1 MSNIYQEKKQIQKD
15 YYNSTA
21 EKYDAWH
28 TETES
33 AKIVDQWNFE
43 NLQKFL
49 LASHSRER
57 SGNQQKVEK
66 CLDIACG
73 TGRLSAKLLQVA
85 DSVYGVD
92 LSEEVLKIAKNK
104 YPQINFSLGESV
116 ALPYEDNFF
125 DLVIIN
131 GSLHHFFAT
140 EKTFA
145 EAYRVLKTNGKFVIL
160 GEPNKNYGALWNPF
174 FYLWLLVR
182 VLTRILN
189 IFVKQ
194 KTVYQE
200 LIEPEA
206 ESFVPAEL
214 KATLLKVGFEI
225 QAFYT
230 YDYIPRNESKLFL
243 KNYASYLAWE
253 HKFLSKIWPN
263 LGSAIQFLAIK
274 K

>member
-1 MSNIYQEKKQIQKD
+1 MQDNYQEKKQIQQD

-49 LASHSRER
+49 NHE
-57 SGNQQKVEK
+57 KVNT

-85 DSVYGVD
+85 DQVYGVD

-116 ALPYEDNFF
+116 NLPYEDNFF
-125 DLVIIN
+125 DLVVIN

-145 EAYRVLKTNGKFVIL
+145 EAFRVLKSNSKFVVL

-174 FYLWLLVR
+174 FYLWFLFR
-182 VLTRILN
+182 FFTRILN

-194 KTVYQE
+194 KTVQTE

-206 ESFVPAEL
+206 ESFIPAEL
-214 KATLLKVGFEI
+214 KAILLKTGFEI
-225 QAFYT
+225 QVFYT
-230 YDYIPRNESKLFL
+230 YDYAPRNESKLFL
-243 KNYASYLAWE
+243 HNYAAYLAWE
-253 HKFLSKIWPN
+253 RKFLSKIWPN

>member
-1 MSNIYQEKKQIQKD
+1 MQDNYQEKKQIQQD

-49 LASHSRER
+49 D
-57 SGNQQKVEK
+57 NKKVDK
-66 CLDIACG
+66 CLDVACG

-85 DSVYGVD
+85 DQVYGVD

-116 ALPYEDNFF
+116 DLPYEDNFF

-140 EKTFA
+140 EKTFS
-145 EAYRVLKTNGKFVIL
+145 EAFRVLKSGGKFVVL
-160 GEPNKNYGALWNPF
+160 GEPNKNYGVLWNPF
-174 FYLWLLVR
+174 FYVWFLFRL
-182 VLTRILN
+182 LTRILN

-194 KTVYQE
+194 KTVQTE

-214 KATLLKVGFEI
+214 KASLLKVGFEI
-225 QAFYT
+225 KSIYT
-230 YDYIPRNESKLFL
+230 YDYLPRNESKLFL
-243 KNYASYLAWE
+243 RYYASYLAWE
-253 HKFLSKIWPN
+253 RKSLSKICPN

>member
-1 MSNIYQEKKQIQKD
+1 MKDIYQEKKQIQQD

-33 AKIVDQWNFE
+33 AKIVDQWNFV
-43 NLQKFL
+43 NLQNFL
-49 LASHSRER
+49 
-57 SGNQQKVEK
+57 NQEKVDK
-66 CLDIACG
+66 CLDIASG

-85 DSVYGVD
+85 DNVYGVD

-125 DLVIIN
+125 DLVVIN

-145 EAYRVLKTNGKFVIL
+145 EAFRVLKSSGKFVIL

-174 FYLWLLVR
+174 FYIWFLFR
-182 VLTRILN
+182 VITRILN

-194 KTVYQE
+194 KTVQTE

-206 ESFVPAEL
+206 ESFVAAQL
-214 KATLLKVGFEI
+214 KAILAKVGFEI
-225 QAFYT
+225 KTFYT
-230 YDYIPRNESKLFL
+230 YDYLPRNESKVFL
-243 KNYASYLAWE
+243 KHYTSYLAWE
-253 HKFLSKIWPN
+253 HRFLAKVFPN

>member
-1 MSNIYQEKKQIQKD
+1 MKDIYQEKKQIQQD

-33 AKIVDQWNFE
+33 AKIVDQWNFV
-43 NLQKFL
+43 NLQNFL
-49 LASHSRER
+49 
-57 SGNQQKVEK
+57 NQEKVDK
-66 CLDIACG
+66 CLDIASG

-85 DSVYGVD
+85 DNVYGVD

-125 DLVIIN
+125 DLVVIN
-131 GSLHHFFAT
+131 GSLHHFFA
-140 EKTFA
+140 
-145 EAYRVLKTNGKFVIL
+145 
-160 GEPNKNYGALWNPF
+160 
-174 FYLWLLVR
+174 
-182 VLTRILN
+182 
-189 IFVKQ
+189 KQ
-194 KTVYQE
+194 KTVQTE

-206 ESFVPAEL
+206 ESFVAAEL
-214 KATLLKVGFEI
+214 KTILAKVGFEI
-225 QAFYT
+225 KTFYT
-230 YDYIPRNESKLFL
+230 YDYLPRNESKMFL
-243 KNYASYLAWE
+243 KHYTSYLAWE
-253 HKFLSKIWPN
+253 HRFLARVFPN

>member
-1 MSNIYQEKKQIQKD
+1 MQDFYQEKKQIQQD

-33 AKIVDQWNFE
+33 AKIVDQWNFD
-43 NLQKFL
+43 NLQNFIDHK
-49 LASHSRER
+49 
-57 SGNQQKVEK
+57 KVDK

-73 TGRLSAKLLQVA
+73 TGRLSAKLLQVT
-85 DSVYGVD
+85 DNVYGVD

-116 ALPYEDNFF
+116 NLPYEDNFF
-125 DLVIIN
+125 DLVVIN

-140 EKTFA
+140 EKTFT
-145 EAYRVLKTNGKFVIL
+145 EAFRVLKAGAKFVVL

-174 FYLWLLVR
+174 FYVWFLFRLF
-182 VLTRILN
+182 TRILN

-194 KTVYQE
+194 KTVQTE

-214 KATLLKVGFEI
+214 KVTLAKVGFEI
-225 QAFYT
+225 KAFYT
-230 YDYIPRNESKLFL
+230 YDYLPRNESKLFL
-243 KNYASYLAWE
+243 RHYYQYLAWE
-253 HKFLSKIWPN
+253 HRYLAKIWIN

>member
-1 MSNIYQEKKQIQKD
+1 MQDNYQEKKQIQQD

-21 EKYDAWH
+21 EKYDVWH

-33 AKIVDQWNFE
+33 AKIVDTWNFE

-49 LASHSRER
+49 NNS
-57 SGNQQKVEK
+57 KVDK

-73 TGRLSAKLLQVA
+73 TGRLSSKLLQVA

-92 LSEEVLKIAKNK
+92 LSEEVLKIAQNK

-116 ALPYEDNFF
+116 NLPYEDNFF
-125 DLVIIN
+125 DLVVIN

-140 EKTFA
+140 EKTFV
-145 EAYRVLKTNGKFVIL
+145 EAFRVLKSGGKFIVL

-174 FYLWLLVR
+174 FYVWFLFR
-182 VLTRILN
+182 VITRILN

-194 KTVYQE
+194 KTVQTE

-214 KATLLKVGFEI
+214 KAKLLKVGFEI
-225 QAFYT
+225 KAFYT
-230 YDYIPRNESKLFL
+230 YDYLPRNESKLFL
-243 KNYASYLAWE
+243 EHYATYLAWE
-253 HKFLSKIWPN
+253 HRFLSKIWPN